1 MPASCWDLRGFLAT
15 LEQTGELT
23 RVKAPVDTYLEI
35 AALTQRVGNLIP
47 GGSALL
53 FDSPRG
59 FSWRVATNLLGSPR
73 RAALAWGPGAIDE
86 RAKRLERDLAEVG
99 CGAAE
104 QRLARILAQTDYSPP
119 LTAKPQWVRSAEG
132 DLGQL
137 PALHCW
143 PQEAGP
149 YLTLPVVV
157 TRHPTTGRVNYG
169 LYRLQLLDP
178 KCAAIHFNPGAGAAE
193 HLRAWSDLGQPM
205 PVAVLLGAPPA
216 LLAAA
221 AMPLPEAIDEAAFA
235 GYLTG
240 TALECAPGPITG
252 LPVPACTEI
261 VLEGSMTGGEGELEG
276 PFGNHSGRYVEA
288 SLQPVF
294 RLQGLYHRPE
304 PILPATVV
312 GPPPMEDCYLAQ
324 VNSRLLLP
332 LWACDQPQLLDLHL
346 PREGIFHGAAL
357 LSVAAGSGRDV
368 IRGLWGSKAFA
379 RSRLLV
385 ATPPE
390 IDIRRPEQ
398 VYWHALNAV
407 DPLMD
412 LLLQQGQ
419 LGIDASRPRPGAQV
433 AADAATNALIESRWK
448 EYFPDAE

>member
-1 MPASCWDLRGFLAT
+1 MPDSFPDLRCFVAT
-15 LEQTGELT
+15 LEQTRALT
-23 RVKAPVDTYLEI
+23 RIKAPVDAYLEI
-35 AALTQRVGNLIP
+35 AALTQRVGHLKQ
-47 GGSALL
+47 GGPALL
-53 FDSPRG
+53 FESPRG
-59 FSWRVATNLLGSPR
+59 FSWRVATNLLGSPQ
-73 RAALAWGPGAIDE
+73 RAALAWGPGAIE
-86 RAKRLERDLAEVG
+86 ALAKRLGEDLAAVG
-99 CGAAE
+99 CGAAD
-104 QRLARILAQTDYSPP
+104 QRLTRILAQTDYSPR
-119 LTAKPQWVRSAEG
+119 LTANPQWVCSDDA
-132 DLGQL
+132 DLGKL

-157 TRHPTTGRVNYG
+157 TRHPITGQVNYG
-169 LYRLQLLDP
+169 LYRLQRLDP
-178 KCAAIHFNPGAGAAE
+178 KRAAIHFNAGAGAAE

-221 AMPLPEAIDEAAFA
+221 AMPLPSAIDEAAFA
-235 GYLTG
+235 GYLTDSV
-240 TALECAPGPITG
+240 LECSPGPITG
-252 LPVPACTEI
+252 LPVAVSTEI
-261 VLEGSMTGGEGELEG
+261 VLEGSITEGELELEG

-332 LWACDQPQLLDLHL
+332 LWACDQPQLLDIHL
-346 PREGIFHGAAL
+346 PLEGIFHGAAL
-357 LSVAAGSGRDV
+357 LSVAAGSGREV
-368 IRGLWGSKAFA
+368 IRSLWGSKSFA

-385 ATPPE
+385 ALPPD

-407 DPLMD
+407 DPNKD
-412 LLLQQGQ
+412 LLLQPGQ
-419 LGIDASRPRPGAQV
+419 LGIDASRPRPGVLV
-433 AADAATNALIESRWK
+433 AADAGTAALIESRWK